1 MRIQD
6 LLAQRAPFLLIDR
19 IESLRIGEFIA
30 AIKTVSINESFLR
43 SNESIPD
50 YMPNAIML
58 EALVQAAS
66 ALVLSEDEHKGE
78 VPILES
84 VSKARFLKEAIPGD
98 QLRLEVEVSKKKPGL
113 AVFNGTIFLEGVSIA
128 EAQFS
133 LKLSSPLTKPK
144 VHPTASVHPSAIL
157 EKDVEIGAYSVVGEH
172 VYIGKNTVVEPH
184 VYIEKWTKIGDDNHI
199 HFGCVIGSKAQDV
212 KYDGEKSFVEIGHN
226 NIIREYVTINRATG
240 KDTLTKIGSGCMLL
254 TNVHIGHNCTLEDGV
269 TIANAVHLGG
279 HVVIEA
285 GATIGGM
292 TGIHQY
298 VRIGKKSM
306 TGGYARLIQDVPP
319 FMLCDGNPAYVR
331 GLNIVGLRRA
341 KLTREALQSL
351 KDTYKLLYRSNNNVK
366 QALAELREL
375 PKNEPLD
382 HLIGF
387 LSQDSSRGI
396 SKKTDIE
403 EKKSD

>member
-113 AVFNGTIFLEGVSIA
+113 AVFNGTVFLEGVSIA

-144 VHPTASVHPSAIL
+144 VHPTASVHPN
-157 EKDVEIGAYSVVGEH
+157 K
-172 VYIGKNTVVEPH
+172 
-184 VYIEKWTKIGDDNHI
+184 
-199 HFGCVIGSKAQDV
+199 
-212 KYDGEKSFVEIGHN
+212 
-226 NIIREYVTINRATG
+226 
-240 KDTLTKIGSGCMLL
+240 
-254 TNVHIGHNCTLEDGV
+254 
-269 TIANAVHLGG
+269 
-279 HVVIEA
+279 
-285 GATIGGM
+285 
-292 TGIHQY
+292 
-298 VRIGKKSM
+298 
-306 TGGYARLIQDVPP
+306 
-319 FMLCDGNPAYVR
+319 
-331 GLNIVGLRRA
+331 
-341 KLTREALQSL
+341 
-351 KDTYKLLYRSNNNVK
+351 
-366 QALAELREL
+366 
-375 PKNEPLD
+375 
-382 HLIGF
+382 
-387 LSQDSSRGI
+387 
-396 SKKTDIE
+396 
-403 EKKSD
+403 